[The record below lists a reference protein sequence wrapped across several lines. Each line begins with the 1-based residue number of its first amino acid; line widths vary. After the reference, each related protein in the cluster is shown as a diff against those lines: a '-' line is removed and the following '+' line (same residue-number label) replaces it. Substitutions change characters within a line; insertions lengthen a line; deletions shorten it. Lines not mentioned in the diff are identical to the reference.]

1 MCKPLYNAVQTRF
14 HSSATYGSNL
24 RTADARTADA
34 RELLCLPMAFPPP
47 WPPPWP
53 KSPGSASS
61 GSDEELEDDDDELD
75 EEQAWQLE
83 LS

>member
-24 RTADARTADA
+24 RTADA

>member
-1 MCKPLYNAVQTRF
+1 MPSKHGSTHQLHTG
-14 HSSATYGSNL
+14 ATCALQMLGK
-24 RTADARTADA
+24 
-34 RELLCLPMAFPPP
+34 LLCLPMAFPPP